1 MALHT
6 IMGGGD
12 RMKQSSRH
20 RAAGCRG
27 PWIRRIT
34 ALMGV
39 CLLFCLYPPIRSG
52 AAVKVSTEHFLSLF
66 ASKASV
72 QTEAYGSEITPVVTV
87 IDTMMENPPAVHKRT
102 DTVTRG
108 IYADTSIDFISA
120 VTEDVP
126 QTDKNI
132 QYRNETS
139 YNPDTDA
146 LLAME
151 SSVSVA
157 VGKPQILILHT
168 HTSEAYLPDSQYN
181 YTPDDNDRTLDPAY
195 NVVRVGKALETKL
208 TEAGFTVI
216 HDKTVHDYPS
226 YTGSYSRSRDTADAI
241 LKQYPQIDIVID
253 LHRDAIIG
261 ADGSSHATHT
271 TVIKNESPLDSAQL
285 MLVIGTDEGGLS
297 HPDWEKNLSF
307 AVKLQTVLNEQYPT
321 LMRPINLRT
330 ERFNQHIAP
339 AAILLEVG
347 ASGDTLGDAIT
358 AAELF
363 ADGLIALFTSDSN

>member
-1 MALHT
+1 
-6 IMGGGD
+6 
-12 RMKQSSRH
+12 MKRSSRH
-20 RAAGCRG
+20 HAVIRRS
-27 PWIRRIT
+27 PWMGRIT

-39 CLLFCLYPPIRSG
+39 CLFFCLYPPFRSET
-52 AAVKVSTEHFLSLF
+52 AFKADLEHFLGRFS
-66 ASKASV
+66 SKASV
-72 QTEAYGSEITPVVTV
+72 QTESFCLKTEPVVTV
-87 IDTMMENPPAVHKRT
+87 IDTITDALPDAHKRA
-102 DTVTRG
+102 DTAARG
-108 IYADTSIDFISA
+108 IYADASLDFIP
-120 VTEDVP
+120 VVKDEIP
-126 QTDKNI
+126 QIDKNI

-139 YNPDTDA
+139 YIPDTSA
-146 LLAME
+146 LLAMKSVISF
-151 SSVSVA
+151 SS
-157 VGKPQILILHT
+157 GKPQILILHT
-168 HTSEAYLPDSQYN
+168 HTSEAYLPDLQYN
-181 YTPDDNDRTLDPAY
+181 YTPDDNGRTLDPAY

-208 TEAGFTVI
+208 TEAGFPVI
-216 HDKTVHDYPS
+216 HDETIHDYPS
-226 YTGSYSRSRDTADAI
+226 YTGSYSRSRDTAAAI
-241 LKQYPQIDIVID
+241 LERYPQIDIVID

-261 ADGSSHATHT
+261 EDGSSHDTHT
-271 TVIKNESPLDSAQL
+271 TVIKNKLPLDSAQL

-363 ADGLIALFTSDSN
+363 ADGLIALLTSDSN